1 MTSSAGAGT
10 RILGT
15 LRSADGRGVVRIEDR
30 YDTDIDDLWSAV
42 TDPDRIARWYGRV
55 EGDLRPGGEFRLY
68 VDDAD
73 SDHAGRVEVC
83 EPPRRLLVTTRE
95 TDESYERGQGV
106 PPFDEVLEATLTAEG
121 EQTVLVIEVRGM
133 PLDAVAYYGAG
144 WQIHA
149 ENLAA
154 CLGGRERSNA
164 EQRWADLVPPYQDQA
179 AKIS

>member
-1 MTSSAGAGT
+1 MTSSAGAGA

-15 LRSADGRGVVRIEDR
+15 LRSADGNGVVRIEDR
-30 YDTDIDDLWSAV
+30 YDTDIGDLWSAI
-42 TDPDRIARWYGRV
+42 TDPGRIARWYGRV
-55 EGDLRPGGEFRLY
+55 DGDLRPGGEFRLY

-73 SDHAGRVEVC
+73 SDHVGRVEEC
-83 EPPRRLLVTTRE
+83 EAPRRLLVATRE

-106 PPFDEVLEATLTAEG
+106 PPYDEVLEAALTADG
-121 EQTVLVIEVRGM
+121 DQTVLVIEVRGM
-133 PLDAVAYYGAG
+133 PLDVVAYYGAG

-154 CLGGRERSNA
+154 YIAGRERGNA
-164 EQRWADLVPPYQDQA
+164 EQRWAQLVPAYQDLA